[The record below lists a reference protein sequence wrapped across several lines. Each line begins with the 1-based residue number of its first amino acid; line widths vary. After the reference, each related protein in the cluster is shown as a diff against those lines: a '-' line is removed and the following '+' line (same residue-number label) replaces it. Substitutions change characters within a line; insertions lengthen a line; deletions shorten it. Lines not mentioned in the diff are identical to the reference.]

1 MYNHVANCGRKAL
14 LISFLSIFLLITLTQ
29 ISHAADQGDWWLQR
43 NVTIGDGQN
52 EYRRINVT
60 SRASYDAPITK
71 DGITKMERLFKNVV
85 VEDVPSKQKLGKSLL
100 SRAKAYKGGLAG
112 VLGGAAITGMIEAVG
127 WVMEDGTYVK
137 YKTKEED
144 IPDDINSFK
153 YYPIYQ
159 TSGDLQPL
167 SVRLNEIKSQFP
179 IGDAYSFRSDFHS
192 FNYQTTTYTINSD
205 SISLNLKVNTQ
216 YCTTDC
222 SPSPNYTYGNPYR
235 DTLFN
240 YQLYGK
246 YDNQTEPQKI
256 IITDEDVGG
265 IASGD
270 YKDPVDPKFDI
281 TDKKYRPVVVDAYQ
295 HDPTGTGNEIAN
307 EIDDRIKNAPPT
319 SDGKP
324 APIGDSR
331 YSTPPQS
338 DKTTNDRSW
347 SDESDTTGEGT
358 TTPVTDPQTGQP
370 TGQQSI
376 SFQFPVFC
384 EWAFKVCDWY
394 DDWKASDKVY
404 KDHMKKTEEHQTQEK
419 TFWQTVKDWL
429 DWTKEDDD
437 FQEDEPE
444 QVNELPLPQL
454 QTNTFTATPGCPEP
468 IPIQIKIGVESTGYI
483 SYEPICQFAS
493 KWSFIAPLIGFLS
506 GAMII
511 VGVGRKGE
519 DSEI

>member
-1 MYNHVANCGRKAL
+1 MKYIIL
-14 LISFLSIFLLITLTQ
+14 LLTVLFSLQ
-29 ISHAADQGDWWLQR
+29 SYAADDGDRWLQR
-43 NVTIGDGQN
+43 NVSIGDGQN

-60 SRASYDAPITK
+60 SRTSYDAPITK

-85 VEDVPSKQKLGKSLL
+85 VEDVPSKVKVGKPLL
-100 SRAKAYKGGLAG
+100 ERAKAFKGGLAG
-112 VLGGAAITGMIEAVG
+112 VLGGAAITALIESVG

-153 YYPIYQ
+153 YYPLNQ
-159 TSGDLQPL
+159 SSGDLQPL

-192 FNYQTTTYTINSD
+192 FNYQTTTYTIYSD
-205 SISLNLKVNTQ
+205 SISLNLKVNSQ
-216 YCTTDC
+216 FCTTGC
-222 SPSPNYTYGNPYR
+222 SPSPNYTYGDPYR
-235 DTLFN
+235 SSLYN

-265 IASGD
+265 IATGD

-281 TDKKYRPVVVDAYQ
+281 TDKKYRPVIVDAYQ
-295 HDPTGTGNEIAN
+295 HDPNNIGNDIAN

-324 APIGDSR
+324 APLGDSR
-331 YSTPPQS
+331 YSTAPQP

-358 TTPVTDPQTGQP
+358 TTPVTDPETGQP

-376 SFQFPVFC
+376 SFKFPVFC

-394 DDWKASDKVY
+394 DDWKASDTVY
-404 KDHMKKTEEHQTQEK
+404 KDHMTKTEEHQTQEK
-419 TFWQTVKDWL
+419 GFWQKVSDWF
-429 DWTKEDDD
+429 DWTKEPLDKEPDL
-437 FQEDEPE
+437 QEEEPDTQGIFE
-444 QVNELPLPQL
+444 RTFNTTFSLSNECPPDIP
-454 QTNTFTATPGCPEP
+454 FTLET
-468 IPIQIKIGVESTGYI
+468 Y
-483 SYEPICQFAS
+483 
-493 KWSFIAPLIGFLS
+493 FLS
-506 GAMII
+506 GSWNISTRWLCII
-511 VGVGRKGE
+511 FTFLGYPLVFLSHCCGLWILYETVVHRQIKW
-519 DSEI
+519 